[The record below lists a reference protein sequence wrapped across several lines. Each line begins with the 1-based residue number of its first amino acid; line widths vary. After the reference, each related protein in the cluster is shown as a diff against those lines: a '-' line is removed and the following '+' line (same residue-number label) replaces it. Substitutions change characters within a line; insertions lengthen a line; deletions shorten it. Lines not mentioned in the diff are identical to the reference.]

1 MNNRKVILVI
11 ASLLLLL
18 TTAASANLVTSVH
31 QYEIPAV
38 MIKPFPSPEPTPV
51 LDETIAQAGQFK
63 IDRQVIAGGGGT
75 STAGTLRLD
84 GTVAEVAAAN
94 NMTGGTFTLS
104 GGYWNT
110 LGATGAAPTT
120 TIQFTNA
127 NFDVLES
134 GLFVNITVMRTGDT
148 TGVSTVQYSTSDS
161 AGAQLCSV
169 TNGAAFSRCDY
180 ITALGTLTFAPN
192 ETSKSITVLIVDDVY
207 PEGAETLSLNLSNPN
222 GAGLGIPSTS
232 TLTIA
237 DNDVTLGVNPIDQA
251 GFFVREHYFDFL
263 NRVPDTSG
271 LAFWTNEIT
280 QCGTNPQCIEV
291 KRINVSAAFFLSIE
305 FQETGYLVYR
315 LYKTS
320 FGNIAGEPVPV
331 TLNNF
336 LRDTQEIGRN
346 VVVGAPGWETLLESN
361 KQAFVLAYVQRPE
374 FTLALSNALTADQ
387 IVTQL
392 DSNAGGV
399 LSASEKANLVSIL
412 TPAPSDPAKRAQVL
426 RAVAEDVDLR
436 SAEFNKAFVLMQYFG
451 YLRRNPN
458 DFPDSNFDG
467 YNFWLTKLNQFKGNF
482 VNAEMVR
489 AFLVSDEYRHR
500 FGP

>member
-1 MNNRKVILVI
+1 MKKRNTILVVT
-11 ASLLLLL
+11 SLLLL
-18 TTAASANLVTSVH
+18 TTAASASLFRRH
-31 QYEIPAV
+31 EIEEIPAV
-38 MIKPFPSPEPTPV
+38 PVKPLPSPEPTV
-51 LDETIAQAGQFK
+51 AQYEATVAQSGQFA

-84 GTVAEVAAAN
+84 GTVAEVPAAN
-94 NMTGGTFTLS
+94 NMNGGTFTLA

-110 LGATGAAPTT
+110 LGSSGPAPTT
-120 TIQFTNA
+120 GIQFTTA

-134 GLFVNITVMRTGDT
+134 ALFINITVMRTGDIS
-148 TGVSTVQYSTSDS
+148 GVSTVQYSTSDV

-169 TNGAAFSRCDY
+169 TNGAASARCDY
-180 ITALGTLTFAPN
+180 ITALGTLTFGPN
-192 ETSKSITVLIVDDVY
+192 ETSKTITVLIVDDVY
-207 PEGAETLSLNLSNPN
+207 PEGAETLTINLSNPT
-222 GAGLGIPSTS
+222 GAGLGIPGSA

-251 GFFVREHYFDFL
+251 AFFVREHYFDFL
-263 NRVPDTSG
+263 NRVPDSPG

-280 QCGTNPQCIEV
+280 QCGSNPSCIEV

-305 FQETGYLVYR
+305 FEETGYLVYR

-320 FGNIAGEPVPV
+320 FGNISGEPVPV

-336 LRDTQEIGRN
+336 LRDTQEIGHN
-346 VVVGAPGWETLLESN
+346 VVVGAPGWEVLLENN

-374 FTLALSNALTADQ
+374 FLLVFSNSLTADQ
-387 IVTQL
+387 IVTQM
-392 DSNAGGV
+392 DANAGGV
-399 LSASEKANLVSIL
+399 LSAADKSNLIGVLGS
-412 TPAPSDPAKRAQVL
+412 TPSDPAKRAQVL
-426 RAVAEDVDLR
+426 RTIADDTYLR
-436 SAEFNKAFVLMQYFG
+436 NAEFNKAFVLMQYFG

-458 DFPDSNFDG
+458 DFPDPNFEG
-467 YNFWLTKLNQFKGNF
+467 YNFWLNKLNQFNGNF
-482 VNAEMVR
+482 VQAEMVK